1 MKRRIGIGRT
11 SGTFIGLMSL
21 GLLLLLPSI
30 VVGSLGLVSDTKPA
44 PPVAPGL
51 VTGLLQQLPPPPIP
65 LPPNAAHNPLYVAM
79 PTTPPVPT
87 VTTPPGVS
95 ATVSSSLSVADT
107 LSPGSTASSRFSVTD
122 TGHTALSEIALAIH
136 GAPGVVAPYVTVGLS
151 SPNGSTSLPLTS
163 ALAGSELMV
172 PVAIQ
177 PGGTATLTLTV
188 SLTQTAPPSVEGA
201 TSGYTLALYAS

>member
-11 SGTFIGLMSL
+11 SGTFIGLASL

-30 VVGSLGLVSDTKPA
+30 VASSLGLVSVTKPA

-51 VTGLLQQLPPPPIP
+51 IAGLLQKLPPPPIP
-65 LPPNAAHNPLYVAM
+65 LPASAAHSPLYVAV
-79 PTTPPVPT
+79 PTTPPAPK

-95 ATVSSSLSVADT
+95 ATVSSLSAADT
-107 LSPGSTASSRFSVTD
+107 LSPGSTASSHFSVTD
-122 TGHTALSEIALAIH
+122 TGHTALNEIALSIH
-136 GAPGVVAPYVTVGLS
+136 GTPGIVTPYLTVALS
-151 SPNGSTSLPLTS
+151 SPNGNSSLPLTS

-188 SLTQTAPPSVEGA
+188 SLAQAAPRSVEGL